1 MTAAWL
7 LIAALA
13 APASAALAGPPE
25 TRWNLLDLLPRG
37 TDEAPVPA
45 DPAGRLAAAEAAARE
60 GRPERAVFL
69 FRLYIEACLPETACA
84 ADLDRARLGLGLA
97 LAKLALP
104 EDRDDSAVK
113 EAVRWLE
120 SVQDQA
126 RRERAEPE
134 RRRMRVLLAKKHLFT
149 AGYYARRAAWDA
161 ASARLETYAAQYPDA
176 GADQGVRGY
185 LAGLRDAGH
194 AGLAARA
201 ERLLAAEV
209 PPAPVRTG
217 GGSLDTASLREVAF
231 AAASGGGAAFDGA
244 GGAKAPLSVS
254 VELQDGQP
262 RALSVASGA
271 WQLSVGQLGID
282 SRSPLMTESPY
293 VNIRRV
299 TRSALESGI
308 DRRVELQA
316 GVIDMTAR
324 FFGDDAPSSA
334 GRLAEL
340 ARRLGVPEDSLGPLR
355 SGVAGA
361 DRWKSEAG
369 VLAGAL
375 AQFGRAARLPL
386 PLPAAVDL
394 AWSVTALVKTAAI
407 APNLAGNATGAVR
420 VTLPSGQEVALMGG
434 WTEDLSP
441 IENSLL
447 SDLARG
453 QGPKVGFYR
462 DGAPQV
468 TAAIGSPLPGLPQV
482 HLELGASRR
491 WAASVVEQKVQAG
504 LSGAV
509 SGKPVE
515 LKMGFRD
522 ESGPSIEYGRRGA
535 SVEASLTFS
544 PGASIY
550 AFCEKEKIS
559 YGGVDISNDG
569 CLSGLRWTP
578 GVGAVA
584 TVETLFGGKD
594 AVAGA
599 GTAQAAALAAAVG
612 RLGAAGLE
620 AADRIKAKTEPW
632 EGLSAAASVLAALPP
647 AEVAAA
653 LDVLAASPL
662 SSQAKGVIA
671 GLILKAMDPGD
682 AGSAE
687 VRRLVSERLGPAS
700 DLDQVY
706 AAKRVLAVEAIGVL
720 SDPGFWDGAAQSVV
734 RAGFLSAISE
744 LKISLGPLGALRITP
759 ASTILMAS
767 AVRYHSAPL
776 SPVTAQDAAAL
787 QQNVMGALAGAVG
800 AGGKDADAVVGALI
814 DRARDAFARSLESGL
829 IPRLTPLLDD
839 RVALADQALAGLPP
853 DTAARLRARLGPD
866 LGLANLDSAS
876 VQAVLRALP
885 EQAAADLRANVA
897 PAAAEAL
904 TQALALAAQTVRR
917 EINRTVLQLMLASE
931 ELDRLTVD
939 RGLKPGDLGARMIA
953 ESFARLDE
961 RRRRGL
967 RAARGGS
974 IGRVKA
980 ALEEQAKELAAL
992 SEERAGKTLR
1002 EQHSAAGWPMGLR
1015 VGFDA
1020 ATRARLVEAYGE
1032 AALSEAVTRL
1042 AARLPAGASADILV
1056 AYGPFDLGSMTSRGA
1071 DGRVRLTIGAPGRS
1085 REFAL
1090 DTALDAAWEA
1100 ARR

>member
-1 MTAAWL
+1 M
-7 LIAALA
+7 
-13 APASAALAGPPE
+13 
-25 TRWNLLDLLPRG
+25 
-37 TDEAPVPA
+37 
-45 DPAGRLAAAEAAARE
+45 
-60 GRPERAVFL
+60 
-69 FRLYIEACLPETACA
+69 
-84 ADLDRARLGLGLA
+84 
-97 LAKLALP
+97 
-104 EDRDDSAVK
+104 
-113 EAVRWLE
+113 
-120 SVQDQA
+120 
-126 RRERAEPE
+126 
-134 RRRMRVLLAKKHLFT
+134 
-149 AGYYARRAAWDA
+149 
-161 ASARLETYAAQYPDA
+161 
-176 GADQGVRGY
+176 
-185 LAGLRDAGH
+185 
-194 AGLAARA
+194 
-201 ERLLAAEV
+201 
-209 PPAPVRTG
+209 
-217 GGSLDTASLREVAF
+217 
-231 AAASGGGAAFDGA
+231 
-244 GGAKAPLSVS
+244 
-254 VELQDGQP
+254 
-262 RALSVASGA
+262 
-271 WQLSVGQLGID
+271 
-282 SRSPLMTESPY
+282 
-293 VNIRRV
+293 
-299 TRSALESGI
+299 
-308 DRRVELQA
+308 
-316 GVIDMTAR
+316 
-324 FFGDDAPSSA
+324 
-334 GRLAEL
+334 
-340 ARRLGVPEDSLGPLR
+340 
-355 SGVAGA
+355 
-361 DRWKSEAG
+361 
-369 VLAGAL
+369 
-375 AQFGRAARLPL
+375 
-386 PLPAAVDL
+386 
-394 AWSVTALVKTAAI
+394 
-407 APNLAGNATGAVR
+407 
-420 VTLPSGQEVALMGG
+420 
-434 WTEDLSP
+434 
-441 IENSLL
+441 
-447 SDLARG
+447 
-453 QGPKVGFYR
+453 
-462 DGAPQV
+462 
-468 TAAIGSPLPGLPQV
+468 TAAIGSPLPGLPRV

-578 GVGAVA
+578 GVGAAA

-594 AVAGA
+594 AVAVA

-700 DLDQVY
+700 DLDQAY

-720 SDPGFWDGAAQSVV
+720 SDPAFWDGAAQLVV

-744 LKISLGPLGALRITP
+744 LKISLGPLGALRGTP
-759 ASTILMAS
+759 DSSILMAS

-917 EINRTVLQLMLASE
+917 EIQPHRAPA
-931 ELDRLTVD
+931 D
-939 RGLKPGDLGARMIA
+939 A
-953 ESFARLDE
+953 
-961 RRRRGL
+961 GL
-967 RAARGGS
+967 R
-974 IGRVKA
+974 
-980 ALEEQAKELAAL
+980 
-992 SEERAGKTLR
+992 
-1002 EQHSAAGWPMGLR
+1002 
-1015 VGFDA
+1015 
-1020 ATRARLVEAYGE
+1020 RAR
-1032 AALSEAVTRL
+1032 
-1042 AARLPAGASADILV
+1042 PA
-1056 AYGPFDLGSMTSRGA
+1056 
-1071 DGRVRLTIGAPGRS
+1071 
-1085 REFAL
+1085 
-1090 DTALDAAWEA
+1090 
-1100 ARR
+1100 